1 MARWSIKVDT
11 FNMNVK
17 YFEGKKIIVADFLSR
32 IEGDAL
38 SVDVLKNCETQLSTD
53 KETKKEK
60 LNLNDIELTDD
71 EEAGD
76 ADENDGNDEMTVIIN
91 YSK

>member
-1 MARWSIKVDT
+1 MVMTRSA
-11 FNMNVK
+11 
-17 YFEGKKIIVADFLSR
+17 
-32 IEGDAL
+32 
-38 SVDVLKNCETQLSTD
+38 
-53 KETKKEK
+53 KEK